1 MMVAGWQ
8 DEGMCRGRYAD
19 LFFAPHAFE
28 PKEDRLR
35 REARATAICR
45 VCPVLE
51 PCADHA
57 LSIGEPFGI
66 WGGMTELDRHRQ
78 LVS

>member
-1 MMVAGWQ
+1 MVAEWQ
-8 DEGMCRGRYAD
+8 VEGMCRGRYAD
-19 LFFAPHAFE
+19 LFFAPNAFE

-57 LSIGEPFGI
+57 LAVDEPFGI
-66 WGGMTELDRHRQ
+66 WGGMTEGDRRRQ

>member
-1 MMVAGWQ
+1 MTVAEWQ
-8 DEGMCRGRYAD
+8 VEGMCRGRYAD
-19 LFFAPHAFE
+19 LFFAPKAFE
-28 PKEDRLR
+28 RKEERLR

-57 LSIGEPFGI
+57 LAVDEAFGI
-66 WGGMTELDRHRQ
+66 WGGMTEQDRRRQ